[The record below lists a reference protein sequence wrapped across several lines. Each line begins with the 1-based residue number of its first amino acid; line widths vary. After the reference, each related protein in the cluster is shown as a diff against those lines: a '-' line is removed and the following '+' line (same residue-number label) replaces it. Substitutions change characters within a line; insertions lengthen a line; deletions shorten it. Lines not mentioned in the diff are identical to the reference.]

1 MAIPGSMNQKAGA
14 AGSWQS
20 IQSYILTYSRLLM
33 IAFIIIA
40 LFSALEQ
47 THCVL
52 SHAILNE

>member
-1 MAIPGSMNQKAGA
+1 MAIPSSMNPKAVA

-20 IQSYILTYSRLLM
+20 IQSYIPTYSRLLM

-47 THCVL
+47 THCVFVACD
-52 SHAILNE
+52 SK